1 MAHQSHAQQVRNATR
16 ALPEEDPEFQIAP
29 MIDILLVLL
38 VFFMSIATEQ
48 VMQVNKEVV
57 LPVSKKSELM
67 LNLTWNELSSTGAI
81 IVDDRHIEASD
92 LQELIRK
99 KKEFNPDLRVVI
111 RADRNAKYQYVRS
124 IMVAMGQAGVPN
136 VTFSAVDKELQKK
149 P

>member
-1 MAHQSHAQQVRNATR
+1 
-16 ALPEEDPEFQIAP
+16 
-29 MIDILLVLL
+29 
-38 VFFMSIATEQ
+38 
-48 VMQVNKEVV
+48 
-57 LPVSKKSELM
+57 
-67 LNLTWNELSSTGAI
+67 
-81 IVDDRHIEASD
+81 
-92 LQELIRK
+92 LIRK